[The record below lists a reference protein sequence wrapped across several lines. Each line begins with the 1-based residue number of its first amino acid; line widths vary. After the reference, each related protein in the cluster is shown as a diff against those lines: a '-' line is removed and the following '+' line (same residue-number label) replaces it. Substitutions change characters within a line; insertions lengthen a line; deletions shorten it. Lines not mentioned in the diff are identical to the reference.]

1 MAQNKAQLFD
11 GSLLT
16 NAISLPSGTTAQRP
30 DPATNGMLR
39 YNTSI
44 GKVEQYAAGQWIAIT
59 SPPTIT
65 SVTGGTLLNTAGGE
79 TVTINGTS
87 FASGATVLFIA
98 PNGTEYT
105 SSTVTFVSS
114 IQITAVTPSVASAG
128 GDYDIKITN
137 ADGGTITST
146 DAVTFNGPP
155 GFTSPAAG
163 SLGSFAANISISTIT
178 IVASEPDG
186 GAITYAV
193 TTGSLPGGLSLN
205 SSNGAITGTPVS
217 VTSSTTSSFTITATD
232 DESQTATRNYSI
244 TVTPNYLP
252 TSSVSIP

>member
-16 NAISLPSGTTAQRP
+16 NAISLPSGTTDQRP
-30 DPATNGMLR
+30 NPATNGMLR
-39 YNTSI
+39 YNTTI
-44 GKVEQYAAGQWIAIT
+44 GKVEQYADGQWIAIT

-65 SVTGGTLLNTAGGE
+65 SVTGGTILNTTGGE

-87 FASGATVLFIA
+87 FASGATVKFIA
-98 PNGTEYT
+98 SNGTEYT
-105 SSTVTFVSS
+105 SPTVTFVSAV
-114 IQITAVTPSVASAG
+114 QITAVTPQVASAG
-128 GDYDIKITN
+128 GDYDIKVTN
-137 ADGGTITST
+137 ADGGTITSL

-155 GFTSPAAG
+155 AFTSPAAG
-163 SLGSFAANISISTIT
+163 SLGSFAANINISTIT

-205 SSNGAITGTPVS
+205 SSNGAITGTPTGVS
-217 VTSSTTSSFTITATD
+217 SSTTSSFTITATD

-244 TVTPNYLP
+244 TVTPNYIP
-252 TSSVSIP
+252 STSVSIS

>member
-1 MAQNKAQLFD
+1 M
-11 GSLLT
+11 
-16 NAISLPSGTTAQRP
+16 PSGTTAQRP

-39 YNTSI
+39 YNTDL
-44 GKVEQYAAGQWIAIT
+44 GKVEQYADGQWIAIT

-65 SVTGGTLLNTAGGE
+65 SITGGTLLNTAGGE

-87 FASGATVLFIA
+87 FASGATVKFIA
-98 PNGTEYT
+98 PNGTEYA
-105 SSTVTFVSS
+105 SSTVTFVSQ

-128 GDYDIKITN
+128 GDYDVKVTN
-137 ADGGTITST
+137 VDGGTITSA

-163 SLGSFAANISISTIT
+163 SLGSFPANVPISTIT

-193 TTGSLPGGLSLN
+193 TTGSLPSGLSLN
-205 SSNGAITGTPVS
+205 SSNGAITGTPSGVA
-217 VTSSTTSSFTITATD
+217 SSTTSSFTITATD
-232 DESQTATRNYSI
+232 DESQTATRDYSI
-244 TVTPNYLP
+244 TVTPNYIP
-252 TSSVSIP
+252 STSVSIS